1 MTKEGH
7 ATATIATVGL
17 SLWLIAN
24 NNSMHTYLEG
34 DEVADMSKICIVD
47 SDPYYQDFINETM
60 PPLVKID
67 KRSDIHIGTL
77 NSNQEGRSRKGN
89 IAPWII
95 DEMAYQPNGLFGKR
109 GSGRWNSNPDCL
121 IAPKVRDV
129 PISSSICL
137 VLIGL
142 FFMRLKKW

>member
-1 MTKEGH
+1 MTKAGH

-24 NNSMHTYLEG
+24 NNSVHTYLEG

-47 SDPYYQDFINETM
+47 NDSYYQDFRNEPM
-60 PPLVKID
+60 PPLVKMD

-77 NSNQEGRSRKGN
+77 TSNQEGRSRKGN

-95 DEMAYQPNGLFGKR
+95 DDMADQPNGLFGR
-109 GSGRWNSNPDCL
+109 HGYGNRNENPDCF
-121 IAPKVRDV
+121 ASQKGVSV
-129 PISSSICL
+129 PISSSIYL